1 MLETIGT
8 GLRAIRAS
16 DEQKVELW
24 NNALRLYRQVIDQ
37 RWVLVDASG
46 GTIPTPLIIM
56 LILWLAII
64 FASFGY
70 RAPRNTIVTASFFLA
85 ALLISATLY
94 LVLDMDTSSS
104 FMFAVSKAPY
114 KRALAQMQRPV
125 D

>member
-16 DEQKVELW
+16 DEEKVELW

-37 RWVLVDASG
+37 RWVLVDASS

-94 LVLDMDTSSS
+94 LIVDMDTPTTG
-104 FMFAVSKAPY
+104 MIEVSNVPVQ
-114 KRALAQMQRPV
+114 RALVQLQR
-125 D
+125 

>member
-1 MLETIGT
+1 LLETIGT

-16 DEQKVELW
+16 DEEKVELW

-56 LILWLAII
+56 LIFWLAII

-70 RAPRNTIVTASFFLA
+70 RAPRNTIVTASFFLV

-94 LVLDMDTSSS
+94 LIVDMDTPTTG
-104 FMFAVSKAPY
+104 MIEVSNVPVQ
-114 KRALAQMQRPV
+114 RALVQLQR
-125 D
+125 

>member
-16 DEQKVELW
+16 DEEKVELW

-94 LVLDMDTSSS
+94 LIVDMDTPTTG
-104 FMFAVSKAPY
+104 MIEVSNVPVQ
-114 KRALAQMQRPV
+114 RALVQLQR
-125 D
+125 